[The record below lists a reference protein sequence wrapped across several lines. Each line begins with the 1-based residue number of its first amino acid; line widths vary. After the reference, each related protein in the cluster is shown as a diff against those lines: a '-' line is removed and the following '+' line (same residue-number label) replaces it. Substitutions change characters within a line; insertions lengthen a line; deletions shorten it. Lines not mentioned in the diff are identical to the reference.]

1 MLDEY
6 GAILSVE
13 EVMEI
18 LGVGKN
24 AAYDLFRKN
33 EISSFRLKNRWK
45 IPKQSVIDYINEN
58 IPVACM
64 LPGYLMFNTKLCY
77 NFVVN

>member
-45 IPKQSVIDYINEN
+45 IPKQSVIDYINDKVK
-58 IPVACM
+58 PKWKY
-64 LPGYLMFNTKLCY
+64 PGSLCATGISY
-77 NFVVN
+77 V

>member
-45 IPKQSVIDYINEN
+45 IPKQSVIDELKSRFKNIYI
-58 IPVACM
+58 
-64 LPGYLMFNTKLCY
+64 
-77 NFVVN
+77 

>member
-45 IPKQSVIDYINEN
+45 IPKQSVIDYINDKVK
-58 IPVACM
+58 P
-64 LPGYLMFNTKLCY
+64 K
-77 NFVVN
+77 